1 MEHEAEN
8 IDNIKKKD
16 KNIDN
21 IKMEDE
27 DSYKDSGSGD
37 ESVEEE
43 QCSDATYLARQMA
56 SAERLCQSDTI
67 KLYNLR
73 VQLRHTVPPQHEIE
87 TRAGSHM
94 PTKTEIEKFEKMVPI
109 RKGLYSIDEDNIII
123 SNWKAFC
130 K

>member
-43 QCSDATYLARQMA
+43 HCSDATYLARQMA

-67 KLYNLR
+67 
-73 VQLRHTVPPQHEIE
+73 V
-87 TRAGSHM
+87 
-94 PTKTEIEKFEKMVPI
+94 
-109 RKGLYSIDEDNIII
+109 IILKQI
-123 SNWKAFC
+123 QCNKIFVSGI
-130 K
+130 